1 MAHQPA
7 SLGLFGIADALRAE
21 SARLQSENDALRV
34 EVAALREEN
43 VRLRAGAPPAVVVED
58 PPGSP
63 SLASAADRTDAA
75 EDDVSR
81 WERARAALDAPLDAL
96 QGCLRPLTATA
107 DELLRRVSEARAAAD
122 ARAEADAAIT
132 TAAELLEVAT
142 VSAARRAAVV
152 AAAAEPAASPS
163 RPRSARGLVSHFRSK
178 ARPGEFAAAAAAAAV
193 ADDADA
199 VAEAEMSA
207 KFAAQLAA
215 ARTSAAEARIA
226 QEGARERAN
235 RACAR
240 AEAIVG
246 TGRLSTAVVA
256 VRDCAAAAART
267 GDVGSPGFKADAS
280 LGAAPPR

>member
-1 MAHQPA
+1 MAQ
-7 SLGLFGIADALRAE
+7 LGLLGVADAVRAE

-43 VRLRAGAPPAVVVED
+43 ARLRAGAPPAVTED
-58 PPGSP
+58 DSPGTPSP
-63 SLASAADRTDAA
+63 ASVADRADAA
-75 EDDVSR
+75 EDELAR
-81 WERARAALDAPLDAL
+81 WERASAALDAPLDEL
-96 QGCLRPLTATA
+96 QGFLRPLTATA

-152 AAAAEPAASPS
+152 AAEPAASPS